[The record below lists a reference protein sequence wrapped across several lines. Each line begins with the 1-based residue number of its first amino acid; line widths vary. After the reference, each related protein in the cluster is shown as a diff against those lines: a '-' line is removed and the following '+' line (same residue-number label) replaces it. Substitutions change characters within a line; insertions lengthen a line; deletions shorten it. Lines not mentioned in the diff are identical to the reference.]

1 MAEEI
6 KYRNLGAF
14 SSAGGFNVA
23 NADPIDSRQLVAD
36 ISHIFMDGNW
46 AEVKPYPGL
55 IVSAPSGEA
64 RIYVGREWST
74 ANQHT
79 DWQLEA
85 SWKKIGSGSVAVDT
99 YSEAIAM
106 ATADTIGQVIYVKT
120 KSTHNEAEYE
130 AAPYIVIAAGS
141 LQKLA
146 ASTAGGNIAN
156 DLAAVTTR
164 VGTAEGEIDALQT
177 AVGDAN
183 SGLVKGLADA
193 NTAIEGVAGR
203 MDTAENEI
211 DALQTAVGNTE
222 SGLVKD
228 VADLQT
234 LTGEHTETL
243 SGYGERIGAN
253 ETAVT
258 ELRNAVQGGVHFRG
272 VHEKLPELSIDD
284 ESGAVTGSYTD
295 AEGLEHSYTFNTG
308 DVIIVAYFDEG
319 DGDDPI
325 KEPTKE
331 YILAYNGEGYDT
343 YEWIELGDVSVS
355 DQKIADLEKD
365 FDDHVKA
372 METAW
377 SEHLAEAD
385 KKYATITN
393 LQAAEKALE
402 DHVAAMAPTIAA
414 AADYAENKGNFALA
428 ANVVANDTFNQH
440 VSDASDRMD
449 GIDEAIRL
457 VPVKSVT
464 TGDVLKLS
472 EAGALSVDM
481 SGYVSTNGYI
491 PYTQD
496 EKTKLANIAAYA
508 QVNVIEE
515 VKVNGAALS
524 VADKS
529 VNIDL
534 SAYAVADDFVA
545 KTTTINGQTLAANI
559 TLDAADIATSKVIG
573 DMTAGTT
580 VESAIETLHA
590 KIGSVSTVANN
601 ALTTVVGSNAIAVTN
616 KNNVALVVKS
626 GSALTVGTDGLD
638 LVWTEL

>member
-74 ANQHT
+74 ANKHT

-99 YSEAIAM
+99 YGEAIAM
-106 ATADTIGQVIYVKT
+106 ATADTIGQVIYVKA
-120 KSTHNEAEYE
+120 KSTYNEVEYE

-164 VGTAEGEIDALQT
+164 VGTAEGKITILENT
-177 AVGDAN
+177 VGDSTKGLVADVAGIKTTIGDAT
-183 SGLVKGLADA
+183 SGLVADIAA
-193 NTAIEGVAGR
+193 NTEAVA
-203 MDTAENEI
+203 
-211 DALQTAVGNTE
+211 
-222 SGLVKD
+222 
-228 VADLQT
+228 
-234 LTGEHTETL
+234 
-243 SGYGERIGAN
+243 
-253 ETAVT
+253 
-258 ELRNAVQGGVHFRG
+258 ELRDAVRGGVHFAG
-272 VHEKLPELSIDD
+272 VIASNNLPSLT
-284 ESGAVTGSYTD
+284 AAGSEYGED
-295 AEGLEHSYTFNTG
+295 AYEGTWTTIHGDPASNIFRYGDIIILTKTG
-308 DVIIVAYFDEG
+308 DSDNPA
-319 DGDDPI
+319 
-325 KEPTKE
+325 EPTTE
-331 YILAYNGEGYDT
+331 YILAKEFD
-343 YEWIELGDVSVS
+343 EPKWVELGDVSPA
-355 DQKIADLEKD
+355 DQKIVALEKE
-365 FDDHVKA
+365 FDDHVA
-372 METAW
+372 GV
-377 SEHLAEAD
+377 AEML
-385 KKYATITN
+385 KPY
-393 LQAAEKALE
+393 
-402 DHVAAMAPTIAA
+402 
-414 AADYAENKGNFALA
+414 ALA
-428 ANVVANDTFNQH
+428 ANVVANETFNQH
-440 VSDASDRMD
+440 VTDAGLRMD
-449 GIDEAIRL
+449 GIDGRLNGIDEAIL
-457 VPVKSVT
+457 AVPVKSVT

-481 SGYVSTNGYI
+481 SGFVSTNGYI

-508 QVNVIEE
+508 QTNVIEE
-515 VKVNGAALS
+515 VKVNGTALS
-524 VADKS
+524 VTDKS

-534 SAYAVADDFVA
+534 SVYALSEDVVA
-545 KTTTINGQTLAANI
+545 KTTTINGQTLASDI
-559 TLDAADIATSKVIG
+559 TLDATDIATTKVIG
-573 DMTAGTT
+573 DMTTGTT
-580 VESAIETLHA
+580 VESAIETLYA

-601 ALTTVVGSNAIAVTN
+601 ALTKVVGSDAISV
-616 KNNVALVVKS
+616 KNNNNISLIVKT

-638 LVWTEL
+638 LVWETL